1 MLNRSRRGAPFD
13 LNCGSSASHEMED
26 DRNDRQYQ
34 KNMDKERGD
43 MENKE
48 SSQPQQEQY
57 QT

>member
-1 MLNRSRRGAPFD
+1 
-13 LNCGSSASHEMED
+13 MED

-34 KNMDKERGD
+34 KNVDKERGD

-48 SSQPQQEQY
+48 SSQPQQKQY